1 MTHFLTNS
9 NQENSFNKRFN
20 NLLNLNLKELNIVTG
35 FLRVSGFLNIN
46 PKIKDV
52 QKLKILVGI
61 KTDKTIHDLS
71 KGFNFDNINIVT
83 IFKNMQIKT
92 IQKQEYTKDSDKN
105 IENNFNII
113 KEMIKE
119 NRLEIKIHSS
129 RKVHA
134 KLYVFIEDCNIENE
148 FRGEVI
154 TGSSNFTKQGL
165 TENIEIN
172 VQLNNT
178 DDIKKANEIFYEL
191 WKDGVEITLKDIDN
205 IKQKTYL
212 KNITPHELYIKLL
225 IEHFKYRL
233 ETDFNYSL
241 PKNFM
246 DLSYQKDA
254 VIQGYEML
262 KKYNGFF
269 LSDVVGLGKTLIASM
284 IVQKY
289 LFDNE
294 KDLVLVVAPP
304 SVEYSWKTTL
314 NQFENVERR
323 YDFISNSQLNK
334 INNPEKYSLIVVDES
349 HQFRNSTTEKYKE
362 LEKICKSKTK
372 DGKQKKTILVSATPL
387 NNHPED
393 IANQIYLFQDSRAST
408 IPSFFDLQSY
418 FSKIYKDYT
427 EAIKSQTDE
436 EMVEKLTDIS
446 NNLRENI
453 LKPVM
458 VRRTRKDIEM
468 FSKFKDDLV
477 KQNIIFPKV
486 NDVIELEYVLNDNLL
501 NLFYETI
508 TIITEKLTYFRYQA
522 VAYLKKDVKEKRKKE
537 QNTNEGFYEMISK
550 QLATLMKTLL
560 VKRVESSFHAFKQ
573 SLLRFTEQ
581 TKWFINQFEKD
592 EIIIAPELNPY
603 NYFAEGKEDELF
615 KKLKEGNI
623 FRQKDFEDGFIDK
636 VKNDYEL
643 LKDLSDKWKDI
654 NDDPKLDYFK
664 ITIENLLKTDK
675 KIVIFTESSETSNYL
690 GEKLNKKDVLII
702 TGENRKHEES
712 KIRDNFDA
720 NNKSLKNDYNIL
732 VTTDTLA
739 EGVNLHS
746 SNIII
751 NYDIPWNST
760 KLIQR
765 IGRINRI
772 GTKHPEIF
780 IYNFIPTSQSEN
792 LIQLAKTAFAKLQSF
807 HNTLGGDNQ
816 IFTTKEEVKTFEIF
830 NKINDVDSE
839 EDDELQLFEDLV
851 FFKERHPK
859 EYKKISKLPKK
870 IRVVNKKD
878 SFNNTTFIYFKNGN
892 LEKYYKISDKDSDIK
907 IENLSFVNFA
917 KNLKDNPQNRG
928 EKNIPETHYNHVN
941 QAISF
946 FEKELKENNKKI
958 NKVLVPV
965 NNPTDKKA
973 IASLKNLQKIFKN
986 KKESDIISYIIY
998 SIQLGQYQTLSRQI
1012 NRMFNSVK
1020 HEHDLLK
1027 EIVKLFYSYRIEKNE
1042 KNEDKIDI
1050 KTILSETFI

>member
-1 MTHFLTNS
+1 MTHFLTNTKTD
-9 NQENSFNKRFN
+9 NSFKKRFN
-20 NLLNLNLKELNIVTG
+20 DLLNLNLKELNIVTG
-35 FLRVSGFLNIN
+35 FLRVSGFLDIN

-52 QKLKILVGI
+52 KNLKILVGI
-61 KTDKTIHDLS
+61 KTDKSIYKLS
-71 KGFNFDNINIVT
+71 NALKFDNTDFVNL
-83 IFKNMQIKT
+83 FKIKQIKT
-92 IQKQEYTKDSDKN
+92 VQKQEYSNEIDKN
-105 IENNFNII
+105 TNENFNVIQN
-113 KEMIKE
+113 MIKE
-119 NRLEIKIHSS
+119 GRLEIKIHSS
-129 RKVHA
+129 KKVHA
-134 KLYVFIEDCNIENE
+134 KLYVFLEDVNIENE

-165 TENIEIN
+165 IENIEIN

-178 DDIKKANEIFYEL
+178 DDVKKANEIFYDL
-191 WKDGVEITLKDIDN
+191 WKDGVPITLEDIDS

-212 KNITPHELYIKLL
+212 KNITPYELYIKLL
-225 IEHFKYRL
+225 IEHFKFRL
-233 ETDFNYSL
+233 NSNFDYSL

-246 DLSYQKDA
+246 ELSYQKDA
-254 VIQGYEML
+254 VVQGYEML
-262 KKYNGFF
+262 HKYNGFF

-284 IVQKY
+284 IIQKY
-289 LFDNE
+289 LVDNE
-294 KDLVLVVAPP
+294 KDLVLIVAPP
-304 SVEYSWKTTL
+304 SVEYNWKSTL
-314 NQFENVERR
+314 KQFENIERR

-334 INNPEKYSLIVVDES
+334 IDTPEKYSLIVVDES
-349 HQFRNSTTEKYKE
+349 HQFRNNYTDKYKE

-372 DGKQKKTILVSATPL
+372 DGKQKKTILISATPL

-427 EAIKSQTDE
+427 DAVKSKNEND
-436 EMVEKLTDIS
+436 MVEKLTNIS

-468 FSKFKDDLV
+468 FSKFNDDLM

-486 NDVIELEYVLNDNLL
+486 NDVVELNYSLNDSLL
-501 NLFYETI
+501 KLFYETI
-508 TIITEKLTYFRYQA
+508 TIITEKLSYFRYQA
-522 VAYLKKDVKEKRKKE
+522 VAYLKKDIKEKRKKE

-573 SLLRFTEQ
+573 SLARFTEQ
-581 TKWFINQFEKD
+581 TQWFINQFEKD
-592 EIIIAPELNPY
+592 EIIIAPELKPY
-603 NYFAEGKEDELF
+603 DYFAEGKEEELF

-623 FRQKDFEDGFIDK
+623 FRQKDFEDGYIEK
-636 VKNDYEL
+636 VKNDNDL
-643 LKDLSDKWKDI
+643 LIDLNSKWT
-654 NDDPKLDYFK
+654 NVNEDPKLYYFK
-664 ITIENLLKTDK
+664 ETIDNLLKTNK
-675 KIVIFTESSETSNYL
+675 KIVIFTESSETSKYL
-690 GEKLNKKDVLII
+690 GENLDKKDILII
-702 TGENRKHEES
+702 TGENRKQEEEN
-712 KIRDNFDA
+712 IRENFDA
-720 NNKSLKNDYNIL
+720 NSKDLKDKFNIL

-772 GTKHPEIF
+772 GTKHKEIF

-830 NKINDVDSE
+830 NKINDVDTE
-839 EDDELQLFEDLV
+839 EDDELQLFEDLL
-851 FFKERHPK
+851 FFKEKHPK
-859 EYKKISKLPKK
+859 EYKQISKLPKK
-870 IRVVNKKD
+870 IRVVNKKEI
-878 SFNNTTFIYFKNGN
+878 FNNTTFVYFKNNN
-892 LEKYYKISDKDSDIK
+892 LEKYYKISALNDDFK
-907 IENLSFVNFA
+907 IDNISFINFA
-917 KNLKDNPQNRG
+917 KSLKDNPQKKG
-928 EKNIPETHYNHVN
+928 LESIPEIHYNHVN
-941 QAISF
+941 RAISF
-946 FEKELKENNKKI
+946 FEKELMENNRKI
-958 NKVLVPV
+958 DENIIPI

-973 IASLKNLQKIFKN
+973 IANLKKILRSANQKYSDTIN
-986 KKESDIISYIIY
+986 KIIA
-998 SIQLGQYQTLSRQI
+998 SIQLGQYQTLSKQI
-1012 NRMFNSVK
+1012 NKVFNSVK
-1020 HEHDLLK
+1020 NENDALK
-1027 EIVKLFYSYRIEKNE
+1027 EILQLFDSYKIEKNE
-1042 KNEDKIDI
+1042 KKLEEINI